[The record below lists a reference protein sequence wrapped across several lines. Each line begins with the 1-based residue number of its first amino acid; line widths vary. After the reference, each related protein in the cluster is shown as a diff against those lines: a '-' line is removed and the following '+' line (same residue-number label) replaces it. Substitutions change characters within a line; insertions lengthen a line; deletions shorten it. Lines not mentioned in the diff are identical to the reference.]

1 MITEVKKSDDA
12 VSPVVGVML
21 LLVVTVVIA
30 AVVVGFSTSFAGETS
45 QASMAMFDVEFI
57 EMGSE
62 EYGFNYQLADFGLVH
77 KGGDELPL
85 ADLLV
90 TIEAEGGGAYGVD
103 GYMFSVQAQEYETAI
118 IPTKDFLDTTG
129 GYAYELSVIGQEDDV
144 MNSVVSTGDVMR
156 VALWD
161 GMSSMKQWTT
171 GITVHWTISE
181 KHTTN
186 IIAKGEFIIP

>member
-1 MITEVKKSDDA
+1 MMLESKKSDDA

-57 EMGSE
+57 EMGSKE
-62 EYGFNYQLADFGLVH
+62 MGFDNQLANFGLIH

-85 ADLLV
+85 EDILV
-90 TIEAEGGGAYGVD
+90 TIEAEGGGLYGVD
-103 GYMFSVQAQEYETAI
+103 GYMYSLQAQEYETAI
-118 IPTKDFLDTTG
+118 NPTQDAMDTTG

-144 MNSVVSTGDVMR
+144 MNSVVSTGDVIR
-156 VALWD
+156 VVPWD
-161 GMSSMKQWTT
+161 GMSSMKRWTT
-171 GITVHWTISE
+171 GITAHWTISE